1 MKELTSR
8 DIQSINTKNKITECA
23 NNLFTTKNYENVKI
37 TEICKCAG
45 VSVGA
50 FYHYFSSKEDIINDA
65 YNDFDTLTEEMMVS
79 KSFASRIEAI
89 LFLIYYQVKAMSDKG
104 HIFTMCY
111 FKNQLTNKE
120 KYILNKDR
128 YFYKQLLKEI
138 TSAIANGEMVY
149 DSAEKLTDLLLR
161 ISRGSIYDWCLHEG
175 SYDLVE
181 QTTYDVKY
189 ILDLLRK

>member
-8 DIQSINTKNKITECA
+8 DIQSRKTKNRIIQSA
-23 NNLFTTKNYENVKI
+23 NSLFTTKNYEDVKI
-37 TEICKCAG
+37 IDICKAAE

-50 FYHYFSSKEDIINDA
+50 FYHYFKSKEDIINDA
-65 YNDFDTLTEEMMVS
+65 YNDFDTAIEEAMES
-79 KSFASRIEAI
+79 KTFPSRFEAI
-89 LFLIYYQVKAMSDKG
+89 LFLLYFQVKAIGDSG
-104 HIFTMCY
+104 YVFATCY

-128 YFYKQLLKEI
+128 YFYKQLLKEV
-138 TSAIANGEMVY
+138 TAAIDCGEIHY
-149 DSAEKLTDLLLR
+149 ESAEKLTDLLLR

-181 QTTYDVKY
+181 QTTGDVKY
-189 ILDLLRK
+189 ILKLFKI